1 MRRRWLLVPLCAAL
15 TGCGVFG
22 GDDAVGTTVP
32 TSVVTPVSTTTS
44 TVAPVVSTVSA
55 DVVFAALGSRD
66 PAALADAVAMVTP
79 GSPAAV
85 LVAHQLTVATL
96 RAEVPE
102 VTTTTSTTTS
112 TTLAPSAPSSS
123 LVDTTVPISTT
134 TVSTAM
140 VSIEPVR
147 FSDPVFDDDGLLRS
161 FSVEGAS
168 IDVSVLEAG
177 PVTVVDDVQ
186 GRVSSVYRTATGQLS
201 MLIDVTAGAE
211 ALEVFAFAAVHR
223 PRTITS
229 GSSGLVETSGAW
241 GDPSVAAGESTRLL
255 LVFDDASLDGEVLVT
270 VVTQSGVDLGLVL
283 PLIAP

>member
-1 MRRRWLLVPLCAAL
+1 MRRRWLLVPCCAAL

-22 GDDAVGTTVP
+22 GDDAVETTVA
-32 TSVVTPVSTTTS
+32 TSVVTSVVTTTS

-55 DVVFAALGSRD
+55 DAVFAALAARD
-66 PAALADAVAMVTP
+66 PAALADVVALVTP

-102 VTTTTSTTTS
+102 LATTSTSTSTS
-112 TTLAPSAPSSS
+112 TTLVSSESSTS
-123 LVDTTVPISTT
+123 LVATTVPDTT
-134 TVSTAM
+134 TAPTD
-140 VSIEPVR
+140 PVR
-147 FSDPVFDDDGLLRS
+147 FSDPVFDDEGLVRS

-168 IDVSVLEAG
+168 IDGSVLEAG

-186 GRVSSVYRTATGQLS
+186 GRVASVYRTAAGQLS

-211 ALEVFAFAAVHR
+211 ALEVFGFAAVHR
-223 PRTITS
+223 PRTIAS

-241 GDPSVAAGESTRLL
+241 GDASVTAGASTRLL
-255 LVFDDASLDGEVLVT
+255 LVFDDASLDGDVLVT
-270 VVTQSGVDLGLVL
+270 VVTASGVDLDLVL

>member
-1 MRRRWLLVPLCAAL
+1 MRRRWLLVPCCAAL

-22 GDDAVGTTVP
+22 GDDAVETTVA
-32 TSVVTPVSTTTS
+32 TSVVTSVVTTTS

-55 DVVFAALGSRD
+55 DAVFAALAARD
-66 PAALADAVAMVTP
+66 PAALADVVALVTP

-96 RAEVPE
+96 RAEVPDLS
-102 VTTTTSTTTS
+102 TTSTTTS
-112 TTLAPSAPSSS
+112 TSTTLVSSESSTS
-123 LVDTTVPISTT
+123 LVATTVPDTT
-134 TVSTAM
+134 TVPTD
-140 VSIEPVR
+140 PVR
-147 FSDPVFDDDGLLRS
+147 FSDPVFDDEGLVRS

-168 IDVSVLEAG
+168 IDGSVLEAG

-186 GRVSSVYRTATGQLS
+186 GRVASVYRTAAGQLS

-211 ALEVFAFAAVHR
+211 ALEVFGFAAVHR
-223 PRTITS
+223 PRTIAS

-241 GDPSVAAGESTRLL
+241 GDASVTAGASTRLL
-255 LVFDDASLDGEVLVT
+255 LVFDDASLDGDVLVT
-270 VVTQSGVDLGLVL
+270 VVTASGVDLDLVL

>member
-1 MRRRWLLVPLCAAL
+1 MRRRWLLVPCCAAL

-22 GDDAVGTTVP
+22 GDDAVETTVA
-32 TSVVTPVSTTTS
+32 TSVVTSVVTTTS

-55 DVVFAALGSRD
+55 DAVFAALAARD
-66 PAALADAVAMVTP
+66 PAALADVVALVTP

-102 VTTTTSTTTS
+102 LSTTSTSTSTS
-112 TTLAPSAPSSS
+112 TTLVSSESSTS
-123 LVDTTVPISTT
+123 LVATTVPDTT
-134 TVSTAM
+134 TTPTD
-140 VSIEPVR
+140 PVR
-147 FSDPVFDDDGLLRS
+147 FSDPVFDDEGLVRS
-161 FSVEGAS
+161 FSVDGAS
-168 IDVSVLEAG
+168 IEGSVLEVG

-186 GRVSSVYRTATGQLS
+186 GRVASVYRTAAGQLS

-211 ALEVFAFAAVHR
+211 ALEVFGFAAVHR
-223 PRTITS
+223 PRTIAS

-241 GDPSVAAGESTRLL
+241 GDSSVAAGASTRLL
-255 LVFDDASLDGEVLVT
+255 LVFDDASLDGDVLVT
-270 VVTQSGVDLGLVL
+270 VVTASGVDLDLVL